1 MKAYLCFSLF
11 SRRIRL
17 THQRT
22 LRIVLQSTLVPHRLS
37 MSASEFDK
45 SKRPKVGV
53 GVLIVSEDHPSCVL
67 LGKRRGMLH
76 GDGMYALPGGHLE
89 FG

>member
-1 MKAYLCFSLF
+1 M
-11 SRRIRL
+11 
-17 THQRT
+17 
-22 LRIVLQSTLVPHRLS
+22 ST
-37 MSASEFDK
+37 SEFDK